1 MSITVDYFY
10 GSSLNIFSK
19 QNLAKSSRSP
29 QFLGILSMSLA
40 DSGPEPGMSFEFYL
54 SLSFFTFSV

>member
-29 QFLGILSMSLA
+29 QFSDILSMSL
-40 DSGPEPGMSFEFYL
+40 DDLGPEPGKSFEFYL
-54 SLSFFTFSV
+54 SLSFSIFSV